1 MRYGRLGALVA
12 SVVVVGCSHA
22 GADDNAFHWMAE
34 LPAGTVVHF
43 RDGAGNITVR
53 RAAAGGQRLAV
64 TGSRQWRRG
73 RAKDVQFMVSH
84 VGNDYY
90 VCAMWSGSGKC
101 GPSGYKGRSTGGFLT
116 MFSLFHRTSDATADL
131 VAELPPNL
139 KVDARTTFGSVDISG
154 ATAGVIAR
162 TTNGNV
168 SAANVS
174 GPVALTTT
182 SGNVELTVD
191 SVSDADSIRVST
203 INGNIRVELP
213 AALQGRFDLS
223 ATNGMVH
230 SNLPLP
236 SAQSGRSTRRV
247 QGQVGTLDRLVR
259 LHTTNGVVSVTT
271 RGAPATQ

>member
-22 GADDNAFHWMAE
+22 GSDDHAFQWMAE
-34 LPAGTVVHF
+34 VPAGTVVHL

-53 RAAAGGQRLAV
+53 RAAAGGQQLTV

-101 GPSGYKGRSTGGFLT
+101 GASGYKGRSTGGFLT
-116 MFSLFHRTSDATADL
+116 MFSLFHRSSDASADF
-131 VAELPPNL
+131 VAELPANV
-139 KVDARTTFGSVDISG
+139 KVDVRTTFGSVDINGS
-154 ATAGVIAR
+154 AAGVAAR

-168 SAANVS
+168 TAANVS
-174 GPVALTTT
+174 GPVALSTTN
-182 SGNVELTVD
+182 GNVDLLVD
-191 SVSDADSIRVST
+191 SVSDADSIRVSAT
-203 INGNIRVELP
+203 NGNIRAELP
-213 AALQGRFDLS
+213 AALQGRFDLA

-236 SAQSGRSTRRV
+236 SAQSGKSVRHI

-259 LHTTNGVVSVTT
+259 LHTMNGVVSVTT

>member
-1 MRYGRLGALVA
+1 MRYRRLGALVA
-12 SVVVVGCSHA
+12 SLVAVGCSHA
-22 GADDNAFHWMAE
+22 GSDDHAFRWMAE
-34 LPAGTVVHF
+34 VPAGAVVHF

-53 RAAAGGQRLAV
+53 RGSASGQQIIV
-64 TGSRQWRRG
+64 NGSRQWRRG
-73 RAKDVQFMVSH
+73 RAKDVRFTVSQ

-116 MFSLFHRTSDATADL
+116 MFSLFHRGSDASADF
-131 VAELPPNL
+131 VAEVPANVKL
-139 KVDARTTFGSVDISG
+139 DARTTFGSVDISG
-154 ATAGVIAR
+154 SGAGVIAR

-182 SGNVELTVD
+182 SGNVVLSVD
-191 SVSDADSIRVST
+191 SVSDSDSIRVST
-203 INGNIRVELP
+203 TNGNIRADLP
-213 AALQGRFDLS
+213 AALQGRFDLAAS
-223 ATNGMVH
+223 NGMVH

-236 SAQSGRSTRRV
+236 SAQSGKSMRRI

-259 LHTTNGVVSVTT
+259 LHTMNGIVSVTT
-271 RGAPATQ
+271 RGTPSTH